1 MKFSKIIIWIIVL
14 TVAVIGFYLYK
25 NHNGTTSEILGTNL
39 GFVTSAEDLYNS
51 LLRRKEKNQNEILIK
66 GAIFL
71 FIELIIYFYFKREE
85 DKHDPLK
92 HLANLR
98 ETSVFSDEEYK
109 LKLETTMEVI
119 EQGKILTKKNLEKRK
134 ITSELNSLRDKG
146 IITESEY
153 QEKINLI
160 NRR

>member
-1 MKFSKIIIWIIVL
+1 MKFSKVVIWIIVL
-14 TVAVIGFYLYK
+14 TVSLIGFYLYK
-25 NHNGTTSEILGTNL
+25 NHNGTTSEILGSNL

-51 LLRRKEKNQNEILIK
+51 LLRRKEKNQNAILIK

-71 FIELIIYFYFKREE
+71 FIEFTLYFYLKREE

-109 LKLETTMEVI
+109 LKLETTREVI
-119 EQGKILTKKNLEKRK
+119 EQEKILNKKNLE
-134 ITSELNSLRDKG
+134 
-146 IITESEY
+146 
-153 QEKINLI
+153 
-160 NRR
+160 